1 MRITA
6 IDVTADRAVVEMRPC
21 WLARWFGARTERV
34 TIVRQRYGD
43 GSHRGWVME
52 TTETSIP
59 WDLRDDIMRA
69 LDFRPVDALP
79 EARTVQR

>member
-6 IDVTADRAVVEMRPC
+6 IEVTVDRAVVELRPC
-21 WLARWFGARTERV
+21 WLARWFGASTERL
-34 TIVRQRYGD
+34 TIVRQRYSD
-43 GSHRGWVME
+43 GSHREWV
-52 TTETSIP
+52 TEIAKTALPFDI
-59 WDLRDDIMRA
+59 RDDILRA